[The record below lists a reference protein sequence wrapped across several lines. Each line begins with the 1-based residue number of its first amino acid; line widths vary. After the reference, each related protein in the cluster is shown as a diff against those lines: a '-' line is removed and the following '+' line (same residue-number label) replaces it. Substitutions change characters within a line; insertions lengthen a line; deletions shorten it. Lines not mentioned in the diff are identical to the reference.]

1 MVSDSDIKTL
11 GERAPTGPVSNDTL
25 LELFLEW
32 AIERGIELYD
42 HQEEAILEIME
53 GRHVVLN
60 TPTGSGKSLVALAM
74 HFRAFA
80 TGRRSVYTSPIKALV
95 SEKFFEL
102 CRHFGAEN
110 VGMLTGDASINSKA
124 SVIACTAEVLS
135 AMALTEGD
143 AASVHYAILD
153 EFHYYGDRDR
163 GMAWQIP
170 LLTLTRTRFLLMS
183 ATLGDTAPLRAQLT
197 ERTGVATSLVRTDD
211 RPVPLEF
218 SYSEDPLHEA
228 IEALLEQSRAPIYVV
243 NFTQREC
250 ADLAQNLM
258 SLNVCSKE
266 EKAAIAEAL
275 HGFRFDTPY
284 GKELSKYLRHGVG
297 LHHAG
302 LLPKYRLKVEQLA
315 QAGRL
320 KLIVGTD
327 TLGVGIN
334 VPIRTVLFTKL
345 CKYDGVKTRILT
357 VRDFKQ
363 IAGRA
368 GRKGFDDK
376 GWVVCQAPEHVI
388 ENKRME
394 RKAEGDKK
402 KLRKLVRRKAPER
415 GYAHW
420 DEDTFQRLITSE
432 SEALVSRFSVDHGM
446 LLNLLQQSADGYG
459 LLIDLIARSHE
470 RDGRKH
476 HLRRDAKQLFAQ
488 LREAGIIALG
498 PRSRGRGQQ
507 VNVSPELQHDF
518 SMYHS
523 LSLFLV
529 FALGE
534 LPNDTPEY
542 EYKVLSLAEAIIED
556 PHAILRQQQST
567 LRREEYARLKA
578 EGVEYDDRQ
587 DALDKI
593 AWPMPDADW
602 IFEVFDGF
610 ARSRPWVRADNLRP
624 KSVARD
630 MYERYASFNDYVG
643 EYGLERVEG
652 ALLRHL
658 SQVYKVLLQ
667 TVPEPSRTDDVVAL
681 IGYLRSVLQ
690 RADSSLVKAWEAM
703 VHGEPL
709 PDEAPD
715 TPPPPPKAADIA
727 RNPRM
732 FHARLRAEL
741 HGLVKALAW
750 RNYDEAAICVRDGQD
765 EWDAR
770 RFEDAMAPFYAEYE
784 RLVFNHQARNTG
796 LTRIA
801 PDGDR
806 QWRIEQVLCD
816 PEGDN
821 MWFIEATVDL
831 RGDEVPEGPLI
842 AIERIA
848 R

>member
-1 MVSDSDIKTL
+1 MTDSIPTL
-11 GERAPTGPVSNDTL
+11 GERAPTRSATNDEL
-25 LELFLEW
+25 LEIFLEW
-32 AIERGIELYD
+32 ALDRGIELYD
-42 HQEEAILEIME
+42 HQEEAVLEIME

-95 SEKFFEL
+95 SEKFFDL
-102 CRHFGAEN
+102 CAHFGAEN
-110 VGMLTGDASINSKA
+110 VGMLTGDASINPKA

-143 AASVHYAILD
+143 AASVHYAIMD

-170 LLTLTRTRFLLMS
+170 LLTLTKTRFLLMS
-183 ATLGDTAPLRAQLT
+183 ATLGDTTRLRTQLT
-197 ERTGVATSLVRTDD
+197 ARTGVETALVRTAE

-218 SYSEDPLHEA
+218 TYSEDPIHET
-228 IEALLEQSRAPIYVV
+228 IEILLSENRAPIYVV
-243 NFTQREC
+243 NFTQRDC
-250 ADLAQNLM
+250 AELAQ
-258 SLNVCSKE
+258 SLTSINFSTKE
-266 EKAAIAEAL
+266 EKKAIAKQL
-275 HGFRFDTPY
+275 KGFRFDTPY
-284 GKELSKYLRHGVG
+284 GKDLSKYIRHGIG

-302 LLPKYRLKVEQLA
+302 LLPKYRLMVEQLA
-315 QAGRL
+315 QAGML

-345 CKYDGVKTRILT
+345 CKYDGHKTRILT

-368 GRKGFDDK
+368 GRKGYDDK
-376 GWVVCQAPEHVI
+376 GWVVCQAPAHVI
-388 ENKRME
+388 ENKKMSA
-394 RKAEGDKK
+394 KAAGDKK
-402 KLRKLVRRKAPER
+402 KLRKLVKKKPPER

-420 DEDTFQRLITSE
+420 DESTYQRLITSD

-446 LLNLLQQSADGYG
+446 VLNLLQQSPDGFNLLLG
-459 LLIDLIARSHE
+459 LIEQSHE
-470 RDGRKH
+470 SDGNKTR
-476 HLRRDAKQLFAQ
+476 LREHAETLLEQLV
-488 LREAGIIALG
+488 EAGIAVRNAEQADQIDVAD
-498 PRSRGRGQQ
+498 S
-507 VNVSPELQHDF
+507 LQRDF
-518 SMYHS
+518 SLYHS

-529 FALGE
+529 YALE
-534 LPNDTPEY
+534 KLPNDTEDY
-542 EYKVLSLAEAIIED
+542 EYKVLSLAEAILED
-556 PHAILRQQQST
+556 PYAILRQQLNT
-567 LRREEYARLKA
+567 IKREEYARLKA
-578 EGVEYDDRQ
+578 EGMDYDERQ
-587 DALDKI
+587 DALEKLT
-593 AWPMPDADW
+593 WPMPDADL
-602 IFEVFDGF
+602 IFSVFDEY
-610 ARSRPWVRADNLRP
+610 AKARPWVRVDQLAP

-630 MYERYASFNDYVG
+630 MYERYASFNDYVR
-643 EYGLERVEG
+643 EYGLERSEG

-709 PDEAPD
+709 PDAEPD
-715 TPPPPPKAADIA
+715 APPPPPKPADIA

-732 FHARLRAEL
+732 FNARLRAEL

-750 RNYDEAAICVRDGQD
+750 QNYDEAAISVRNGGEDAGEDG
-765 EWDAR
+765 WDAR
-770 RFEDAMAPFYAEYE
+770 RFRDALAPFLEE
-784 RLVFNHQARNTG
+784 HGRLVFNHQARATS
-796 LTRIA
+796 LTRIV

-806 QWRIEQVLCD
+806 QWRVTQVLCD
-816 PEGDN
+816 PADDKD
-821 MWFIEATVDL
+821 WFIEATVDL
-831 RGDEVPEGPLI
+831 RGDTLPDGPLI
-842 AIERIA
+842 EMQRLT